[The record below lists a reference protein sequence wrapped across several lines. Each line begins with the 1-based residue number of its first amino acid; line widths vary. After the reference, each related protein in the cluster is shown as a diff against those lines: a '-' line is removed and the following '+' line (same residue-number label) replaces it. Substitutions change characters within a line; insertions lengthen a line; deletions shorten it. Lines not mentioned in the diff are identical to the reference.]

1 VNGPRIGTRH
11 GGSCG
16 ALRPA
21 CPQHR
26 AIPMN
31 VIWLNALS
39 QRQRAMSADLDATL
53 AILTEKMPR
62 LGPTQRR
69 VVRRTIREIKRA
81 RWRLRIMGLK
91 LWLSDTR

>member
-1 VNGPRIGTRH
+1 
-11 GGSCG
+11 
-16 ALRPA
+16 
-21 CPQHR
+21 
-26 AIPMN
+26 MN

>member
-1 VNGPRIGTRH
+1 
-11 GGSCG
+11 
-16 ALRPA
+16 
-21 CPQHR
+21 
-26 AIPMN
+26 MN

-53 AILTEKMPR
+53 AILTEEMPR

-69 VVRRTIREIKRA
+69 VVRRTVREIKRA

-91 LWLSDTR
+91 LWLFDTRYPAPS

>member
-39 QRQRAMSADLDATL
+39 QRQRAMSADLIRCDTGYIDREDA
-53 AILTEKMPR
+53 APR
-62 LGPTQRR
+62 SNAAPCG
-69 VVRRTIREIKRA
+69 
-81 RWRLRIMGLK
+81 
-91 LWLSDTR
+91 

>member
-1 VNGPRIGTRH
+1 
-11 GGSCG
+11 
-16 ALRPA
+16 
-21 CPQHR
+21 
-26 AIPMN
+26 MN

-53 AILTEKMPR
+53 AILTEQMPR

-81 RWRLRIMGLK
+81 RWRLRIIGLK
-91 LWLSDTR
+91 LWLFDTR